1 MTKNHNKKRIPVMII
16 FLFFIGILVM
26 IYPLISRSYYDY
38 RGNEEVNQYQEEL
51 MKIPT
56 AEVTERLQLGYAY
69 NNALLSNE
77 NISLGD
83 PFNEEEKGEGISAY
97 GKSLEISEKIGTLT
111 IPKIHMKFPV
121 YAGTAE
127 TILQRGVG
135 HMEGTSLPIG
145 GLSTHSVLTAHRGLP
160 ENKLFTDLNLLERND
175 LFFIETIAGELAYR
189 VIEVKVIEPTEIDAL
204 SIEKDK
210 DLITLLTCTPY
221 MINSHR
227 LLVVGERTEVP
238 RELQEEAMNINWWNH
253 LTSLLSEYLI
263 IIAIILS
270 IILLLIV
277 KQVRKIK
284 REGVR

>member
-1 MTKNHNKKRIPVMII
+1 MAKNHKKKRIPIGII
-16 FLFFIGILVM
+16 FLFFIGVLVM

-51 MKIPT
+51 TKIPT
-56 AEVTERLQLGYAY
+56 AEVAERLQLGYAY

-83 PFNEEEKGEGISAY
+83 PFSEEEKEEGVSAY

-111 IPKIHMKFPV
+111 IPKINMKFPV

-127 TILQRGVG
+127 TILQKGVG

-160 ENKLFTDLNLLERND
+160 ENKLFTDLDKVEKDD
-175 LFFIETIAGELAYR
+175 LFFIETIAGELAYK
-189 VIEVKVIEPTEIDAL
+189 VIEIKVIEPTEIDAL

-210 DLITLLTCTPY
+210 DLVTLLTCTPY

-238 RELQEEAMNINWWNH
+238 KEVQEEATNISWWDH
-253 LTSLLSEYLI
+253 VASLLSEYILI
-263 IIAIILS
+263 LAIILFV
-270 IILLLIV
+270 IV
-277 KQVRKIK
+277 FFIVRQVRKTK
-284 REGVR
+284 GRD

>member
-1 MTKNHNKKRIPVMII
+1 MAKNQNKKRMPVIII
-16 FLFFIGILVM
+16 FLFLIGVLVM

-51 MKIPT
+51 IQLPS
-56 AEVTERLQLGYAY
+56 AEVMERLQLGYAY

-83 PFNEEEKGEGISAY
+83 PFNEEEKEEGVSAY

-127 TILQRGVG
+127 AILQKGVG

-160 ENKLFTDLNLLERND
+160 ENKLFTDLDQVEIGD
-175 LFFIETIAGELAYR
+175 LFFIETIAGELAY
-189 VIEVKVIEPTEIDAL
+189 KVIEIKVIDPTEIGAL

-210 DLITLLTCTPY
+210 DLVTLLTCTPY

-227 LLVVGERTEVP
+227 LLAVGERTEVP
-238 RELQEEAMNINWWNH
+238 KEAQEEATDISWWDH
-253 LTSLLSEYLI
+253 VTSLLSEYLF
-263 IIAIILS
+263 IIAIALLA
-270 IILLLIV
+270 IILFIV
-277 KQVRKIK
+277 RQIWKRKG
-284 REGVR
+284 RD